1 MKKISLLILTFMCSL
16 LMTVPVWADDTGFI
30 RDTIGYLEAY
40 EEEMLEAEAASIAEA
55 YDYQTYFAIVD
66 SDLENLDSH
75 AQSLYQSVA
84 GDANGVL
91 LMVDAFRNQWSI
103 YYGGSQGKSLMRFD
117 KEDFLWTSFFKE
129 LDWYEGIKSYLTT
142 VKTKFEKPA
151 LVVGG
156 TDGRRGVGGGIS
168 QRRPGLHRP
177 PAEVVRWPVAP
188 RSTPCPANSKPSSNA
203 CCSTARTAVIWRCLP
218 G

>member
-16 LMTVPVWADDTGFI
+16 LLTIPVWADDTGFI

-91 LMVDAFRNQWSI
+91 LMSMPFGTNGLSI
-103 YYGGSQGKSLMRFD
+103 MVEVKGK
-117 KEDFLWTSFFKE
+117 
-129 LDWYEGIKSYLTT
+129 
-142 VKTKFEKPA
+142 V
-151 LVVGG
+151 
-156 TDGRRGVGGGIS
+156 
-168 QRRPGLHRP
+168 
-177 PAEVVRWPVAP
+177 
-188 RSTPCPANSKPSSNA
+188 
-203 CCSTARTAVIWRCLP
+203 
-218 G
+218 